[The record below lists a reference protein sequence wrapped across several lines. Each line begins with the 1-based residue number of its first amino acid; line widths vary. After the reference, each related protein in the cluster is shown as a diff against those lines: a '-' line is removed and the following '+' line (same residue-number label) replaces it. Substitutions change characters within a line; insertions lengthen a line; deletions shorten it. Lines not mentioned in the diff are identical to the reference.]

1 MAELTLAADAT
12 VFGSGPILLEWA
24 VAGAPADG
32 QKVSGDSHL
41 VDRTEQGVLLAVVDA
56 LGHGVDA
63 AAVADR
69 AVAAMRTRSPSP
81 RLDDLVWRCHDAIA
95 GTRGVVIAIAWL
107 DVDAVLTWLVVG
119 NVNAVLMRRHYA
131 NLDRH
136 AAPISHA
143 GVLGMRLPRIGAR
156 ALSLRSGDLLVMAT
170 DGIDPSFTD
179 DLGPVG
185 DLSRA
190 TRLLVERS
198 RIPSDDALVLMAR
211 CTVLDR

>member
-1 MAELTLAADAT
+1 VAELTLAADSV

-32 QKVSGDSHL
+32 QNESGDSHL
-41 VDRTEQGVLLAVVDA
+41 VDHTEQGVLLAVVDA
-56 LGHGVDA
+56 LGHGAEA

-69 AVAAMRTRSPSP
+69 AVAAMRTRSSH
-81 RLDDLVWRCHDAIA
+81 RLDDLMWRCHDAMA
-95 GTRGVVIAIAWL
+95 GTRGVVIATAWL
-107 DVDAVLTWLVVG
+107 DAGAVLTWLVVG
-119 NVNAVLMRRHYA
+119 NVNAALMRRRYA
-131 NLDRH
+131 NLERH

-156 ALSLRSGDLLVMAT
+156 ALSLRSGDLLIMAT
-170 DGIDPSFTD
+170 DGIDPSFSD

-185 DLSRA
+185 DLSGA
-190 TRLLVERS
+190 TRRLVERS

>member
-1 MAELTLAADAT
+1 VAELTLAADST
-12 VFGSGPILLEWA
+12 VFGTGPILLEWA

-32 QKVSGDSHL
+32 ETVSGDRHL
-41 VDRTEQGVLLAVVDA
+41 VDPREKGVLLAVIDA
-56 LGHGVDA
+56 LGHGTEA

-69 AVAAMRTRSPSP
+69 AIAQMRTRSSP
-81 RLDDLVWRCHDAIA
+81 QLDDIVWRCHDAMA

-107 DVDAVLTWLVVG
+107 DADAVLTWLVVG
-119 NVNAVLMRRHYA
+119 NVNAMLLRRRYA

-136 AAPISHA
+136 AAPVSHA
-143 GVLGMRLPRIGAR
+143 GVVGMRMPQLGAR
-156 ALSLRSGDLLVMAT
+156 ALSLKSGDLLVMAT
-170 DGIDPSFTD
+170 DGIDPSFSD

-190 TRLLVERS
+190 TRRLVARS
-198 RIPSDDALVLMAR
+198 RMPADDALVLMAR

>member
-1 MAELTLAADAT
+1 MAGLTLAADSA

-32 QKVSGDSHL
+32 QQVSGDSHL
-41 VDRTEQGVLLAVVDA
+41 VDHTEQGVLLAVVDA
-56 LGHGVDA
+56 LGHGADA

-69 AVAAMRTRSPSP
+69 AVAAMRTRTSP
-81 RLDDLVWRCHDAIA
+81 RLDDLVRRCHEAMV
-95 GTRGVVIAIAWL
+95 GTRGAVIAIAWL
-107 DVDAVLTWLVVG
+107 GADAVLTWLVVG
-119 NVNAVLMRRHYA
+119 NVNAMLMRRHYA
-131 NLDRH
+131 NLARH

-156 ALSLRSGDLLVMAT
+156 SLSLRSGDLLVMAT
-170 DGIDPSFTD
+170 DGIDPRFTD
-179 DLGPVG
+179 DLGPVA

-190 TRLLVERS
+190 TRRLLERS

-211 CTVLDR
+211 CTVLER